1 MTLNEIAKKMC
12 AKGKGIL
19 AADESTGTIAK
30 RFKSI
35 NVENIEKNRL
45 NFRQTLFNSSAMKD
59 YIGGVIL
66 FDETIKQKTTLGPSI
81 PELIS
86 KHGAVPGIKV
96 DKGAKSLAG
105 SSDETVTEG
114 LDGLRERLKE
124 YYDLGARFTKW
135 RAVYKISDNFPS
147 PQSIKSNAHAL
158 ARYAALVQE
167 AKMVPIVEPEV
178 LMDGSHNID
187 KCYQVTTD
195 VLNECYNEL
204 EIHKVDLK
212 GTVLKPNM
220 VIPGSEC
227 KDKSNSK
234 EIAKKTLDCLKK
246 NVPSDVPGIAFL
258 SGGQSEIEFSKNL
271 NEINKINDSNFLIT
285 FSYGR
290 GLQASALK
298 EFGKNQENTENIQK
312 AFNHRAKMNG
322 LSSKGEWS
330 EELEKEFAAL
340 KPLKRL
346 VYLISPNKIN
356 QNFYTNLD
364 KVLSFKNVKFFQLR
378 LKNVN
383 QKKLFKY
390 L

>member
-35 NVENIEKNRL
+35 NVENLEVNRL
-45 NFRQTLFNSSAMKD
+45 NFRQTLFTSSAMREC
-59 YIGGVIL
+59 IGGVIL
-66 FDETIKQKTTLGPSI
+66 FDETIKQTTTLGPTI

-86 KHGAVPGIKV
+86 KHGAIPGIKV
-96 DKGAKSLAG
+96 DKGAKHLAG
-105 SSDETVTEG
+105 SNDETITEG

-124 YYDLGARFTKW
+124 YYELGARFTKW
-135 RAVYKISDNFPS
+135 RAVYKISNDLPS
-147 PQSIKSNAHAL
+147 SQSIKSNAHAL
-158 ARYAALVQE
+158 ARYASLVQE
-167 AKMVPIVEPEV
+167 ANMVPIVEPEV
-178 LMDGSHNID
+178 LMGGSHNID

-204 EIHKVDLK
+204 EIHKVNLK

-220 VIPGSEC
+220 IIPGSEC
-227 KDKSNSK
+227 KDKTSSE

-258 SGGQSEIEFSKNL
+258 SGGQSEIESSKNL

-298 EFGKNQENTENIQK
+298 EFGKKLDNIEGIQK

-330 EELEKEFAAL
+330 EDLEK
-340 KPLKRL
+340 
-346 VYLISPNKIN
+346 VS
-356 QNFYTNLD
+356 
-364 KVLSFKNVKFFQLR
+364 VS
-378 LKNVN
+378 
-383 QKKLFKY
+383 
-390 L
+390 

>member
-35 NVENIEKNRL
+35 KVENLEKNRL
-45 NFRQTLFNSSAMKD
+45 YFRQTLFNASSMKD
-59 YIGGVIL
+59 CIGGVIL
-66 FDETIKQKTTLGPSI
+66 FDETIRQKTMLGPTI

-86 KHGAVPGIKV
+86 KHGAIPGIKV
-96 DKGAKSLAG
+96 DKGAKPMAG
-105 SSDETVTEG
+105 SNDETITEG

-135 RAVYKISDNFPS
+135 RAVYKITEKFPS
-147 PQSIKSNAHAL
+147 SQSIKSNAHAL

-178 LMDGSHNID
+178 LMDGSHDID
-187 KCYQVTTD
+187 KCYAVTTD

-220 VIPGSEC
+220 IISGYEC
-227 KDKSNSK
+227 KNKSSSE

-246 NVPSDVPGIAFL
+246 NVPSEVPGIAFL
-258 SGGQSEIEFSKNL
+258 SGGQSEIESSKNL

-290 GLQASALK
+290 GLQATALK
-298 EFGKNQENTENIQK
+298 EFGKNQNNIENIQK

-330 EELEKEFAAL
+330 ESLEKDSAA
-340 KPLKRL
+340 
-346 VYLISPNKIN
+346 
-356 QNFYTNLD
+356 
-364 KVLSFKNVKFFQLR
+364 
-378 LKNVN
+378 
-383 QKKLFKY
+383 
-390 L
+390 